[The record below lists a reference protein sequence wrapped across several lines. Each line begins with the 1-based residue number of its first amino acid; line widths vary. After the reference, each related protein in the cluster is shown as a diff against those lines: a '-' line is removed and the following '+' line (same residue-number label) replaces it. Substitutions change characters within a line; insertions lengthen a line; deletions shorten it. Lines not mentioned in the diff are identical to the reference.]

1 MILLD
6 HRLDFALLK
15 VADSTAFKDSQ
26 NMHLRQSLVPMGF
39 TSERVSNGHVFVA
52 AHPYGKTLCVESFV
66 KLLAD
71 QEKSVFVENFTT
83 QAILQAVYRNNHLI
97 LRHVEDAESVFQ
109 QIPVC
114 VYMNKYKSVEEKGSE
129 NILVKKNY
137 NEGEI
142 IHPER
147 EITTEHKKAYYLLK
161 SGQNEIKVL
170 EGNQDRRNLRQDGV
184 EKLLIPT
191 QKLQDGEWHEWTL
204 KENYFHS
211 EIQRSGH
218 LQIPI
223 PSSINRNDDEPSTK
237 SNGESSKKELSQI
250 QQPYRFIITSE
261 QERKSFACVIAED
274 ASKVLRIKQLDFI
287 AVEESNRTVFLS
299 LVSDVRYIGCK
310 IAAGKLS
317 WQGYSGKLA
326 DTDIGNLKWKNIEGK
341 SPSNSSNVCVVRLD
355 KPYLTPEM
363 SLRLQSDCNGNLSLN
378 FHFRKERGKSE
389 EKCMYFCL
397 EKEQLIPMNI
407 TDDGKLV
414 ISVNGEKVLDV
425 KADGKEYAC
434 KVDFKKNGET
444 ERKTAIKSNGETE
457 RETAIKSNGETERET
472 AIKSNGE
479 TERKTAIKSNGETE
493 RETAIKGKPKRA
505 PIHLEKQKPDSL
517 TYKGSIL
524 VQKKKKCDEQP
535 NRYMN
540 SYYNLAF
547 EWNCDD
553 NSLPVLKCTA
563 SEASGR
569 KWMFEKK
576 PYVVWSTCSLS
587 TNFDLQFQNGEKSR
601 VTFSFHD
608 TSSSYV
614 VVEFDLKEKRLV
626 RRMDQSESP
635 TVFGFILYV
644 EYKRLEKLKTADT
657 GTSNVVQELL
667 ASSVADASVKKEI
680 LTKDIITS
688 NEKKYIKSE
697 DFAHLKLIDMEYGA
711 SGGACCFLGNQGQIV
726 LHGMF
731 LGACPSFYYNDENI
745 RLFFNRTGTCFNEIL
760 PSESL
765 IKKYKDFSGNVR
777 LQPVRG
783 RNDMFIFTELND

>member
-15 VADSTAFKDSQ
+15 VADSTAFKDSH
-26 NMHLRQSLVPMGF
+26 NMGLRQSLVPMGL
-39 TSERVSNGHVFVA
+39 TSERISNGHVFVA

-109 QIPVC
+109 KIPVC
-114 VYMNKYKSVEEKGSE
+114 VYMNKYKSVEETGSG
-129 NILVKKNY
+129 NILVRKNH

-142 IHPER
+142 THPEG
-147 EITTEHKKAYYLLK
+147 EITIVHKKAYYIPK
-161 SGQNEIKVL
+161 KGQNKIEVL
-170 EGNQDRRNLRQDGV
+170 ESNEDSRNLRQDGV
-184 EKLLIPT
+184 EKLLIST
-191 QKLQDGEWHEWTL
+191 QELQDGEWHRYTL
-204 KENYFHS
+204 KENYFT
-211 EIQRSGH
+211 EKQRRGH

-223 PSSINRNDDEPSTK
+223 PSSVNRKPKKNDDKP
-237 SNGESSKKELSQI
+237 SQI
-250 QQPYRFIITSE
+250 HQPYRFIITSE
-261 QERKSFACVIAED
+261 QEQRSFACEIAED
-274 ASKVLRIKQLDFI
+274 ASELRIKQLDFI

-317 WQGYSGKLA
+317 WEGYSEKLA
-326 DTDIGNLKWKNIEGK
+326 DTDIGSLKWKNIEGK
-341 SPSNSSNVCVVRLD
+341 RPSNSSNVCVVRLD

-378 FHFRKERGKSE
+378 FQFRKERVKPE

-407 TDDGKLV
+407 TDDGRTTETLD
-414 ISVNGEKVLDV
+414 ISGNEEKVLYV
-425 KADGKEYAC
+425 KADGNEYAC
-434 KVDFKKNGET
+434 KVNF
-444 ERKTAIKSNGETE
+444 
-457 RETAIKSNGETERET
+457 
-472 AIKSNGE
+472 KSNGE
-479 TERKTAIKSNGETE
+479 TERKTAIK
-493 RETAIKGKPKRA
+493 GKPKRD
-505 PIHLEKQKPDSL
+505 PIRLEKQKSDSL

-524 VQKKKKCDEQP
+524 IQKKKKHDDQT
-535 NRYMN
+535 NRYMY

-547 EWNCDD
+547 EWKCKCDD
-553 NSLPVLKCTA
+553 NSEQVLKCTA

-569 KWMFEKK
+569 KWMFEDK

-587 TNFDLQFQNGEKSR
+587 TNFDLQFQNGENSR

-614 VVEFDLKEKRLV
+614 VVELDLKEKRLV
-626 RRMDQSESP
+626 RRMDQSKSP

-644 EYKRLEKLKTADT
+644 EYKRLEKLKIPD
-657 GTSNVVQELL
+657 TSNVIQVLVG
-667 ASSVADASVKKEI
+667 SSVADASVKKEI

-697 DFAHLKLIDMEYGA
+697 DFDHLKLIDMEYGA
-711 SGGACCFLGNQGQIV
+711 SGGACCFLGNEGQIV

-731 LGACPSFYYNDENI
+731 LGACPSFYYNDEDI

-765 IKKYKDFSGNVR
+765 IKKYKDFSRNVR
-777 LQPVRG
+777 LQPMRG
-783 RNDMFIFTELND
+783 RDDMFIFTELND